1 MKEQSQVIEQL
12 IDEMKLRNYSSFTIR
27 AYSELLTKVAFFFE
41 TDLENITSE
50 QFKSYLLHR
59 LEIDNVSISMI
70 NQAISAFK
78 ILQTDV
84 LKKNWE
90 SIKIKRPRREKK
102 LPVVLSLAEVEKVLA
117 VTKNIKHK
125 AILMLA
131 YSAGLR
137 RSEIQ
142 KIKPIDI
149 DSSRMKVKV
158 TQGKGKKDRFS
169 LLSLKTLEILRHY
182 YKQEKPT
189 TYLFEVQGK
198 KGKPLSVSTLNKI
211 VKNSAQKAGIKKN
224 ISFHTLRHCFATHM
238 LEQGVNIK
246 IIQSLMGHVSI
257 KTTSIYLHIAQDHS
271 SVISPLD
278 LMNISILNDGKQ
290 ETKN

>member
-125 AILMLA
+125 AMSSFEGFYNTFYLMDFVKSDIL
-131 YSAGLR
+131 G
-137 RSEIQ
+137 
-142 KIKPIDI
+142 
-149 DSSRMKVKV
+149 
-158 TQGKGKKDRFS
+158 F
-169 LLSLKTLEILRHY
+169 
-182 YKQEKPT
+182 
-189 TYLFEVQGK
+189 
-198 KGKPLSVSTLNKI
+198 
-211 VKNSAQKAGIKKN
+211 
-224 ISFHTLRHCFATHM
+224 
-238 LEQGVNIK
+238 
-246 IIQSLMGHVSI
+246 
-257 KTTSIYLHIAQDHS
+257 
-271 SVISPLD
+271 
-278 LMNISILNDGKQ
+278 
-290 ETKN
+290 